1 MAITNRMAITNSM
14 GEAQFGMHA
23 QEEMMRQRYWEEQQR
38 RMMQSMY
45 YDDNRNGFAVPRS
58 QSDVKEAPKPVP
70 SSSASDPLAF
80 MNNQA
85 NKVLL
90 TQGEI

>member
-1 MAITNRMAITNSM
+1 MAISLEYAR
-14 GEAQFGMHA
+14 A
-23 QEEMMRQRYWEEQQR
+23 QEEMMRQRYWAEEQR
-38 RMMQSMY
+38 RMASMY
-45 YDDNRNGFAVPRS
+45 YDENRNAFAVPRS

-70 SSSASDPLAF
+70 SRAASDPLAF
-80 MNNQA
+80 MDNQA

>member
-1 MAITNRMAITNSM
+1 MAISLEYAR
-14 GEAQFGMHA
+14 A
-23 QEEMMRQRYWEEQQR
+23 QEEMMRRRHWEEQQR
-38 RMMQSMY
+38 QMINVGAY
-45 YDDNRNGFAVPRS
+45 YDENRNAFAVPRS

-70 SSSASDPLAF
+70 SRAASDPLAF
-80 MNNQA
+80 MDNQA

>member
-1 MAITNRMAITNSM
+1 MAISLEYAR
-14 GEAQFGMHA
+14 A
-23 QEEMMRQRYWEEQQR
+23 QEEMMRRRHWEEQQR
-38 RMMQSMY
+38 QMINAGAY
-45 YDDNRNGFAVPRS
+45 YDASRDMFVVPRE
-58 QSDVKEAPKPVP
+58 QAAGKEDPKLVP
-70 SSSASDPLAF
+70 STASDPLAF